1 MAIRL
6 LALDLDGTLLNPR
19 GELTERN
26 RAAVKAA
33 RAAGVYVTVV
43 TGRRFRDA
51 RPLVWQLGLDDV
63 PLISHN
69 GALTKHV
76 NTLETVSATLL
87 PREAAREVLRV
98 GRDAGADALV
108 SADPHGAGVML
119 YERISAGNRALEAY
133 LLWSERIHGPEG
145 HESVRRVASLDE
157 HLADEPIHMS
167 FSGSCAPMARLQ
179 TLLERELGDAVKIYA
194 TIYPPRDF
202 TLLDILNPTV
212 SKAFGLAAAAAEI
225 NATPA
230 EIMAVGDNFNDL
242 SMLQYAGTPV
252 VMANADKQLRR
263 IPGFHRTAAN
273 SEDGVAQAIE
283 KFILQTK

>member
-202 TLLDILNPTV
+202 TLLDILNPTA

>member
-1 MAIRL
+1 MPIRL

-33 RAAGVYVTVV
+33 REAGVYVTVV

-98 GRDAGADALV
+98 GRGAGADALV
-108 SADPHGAGVML
+108 STDPHGAGVML

-157 HLADEPIHMS
+157 HLAEEPIHMS
-167 FSGSCAPMARLQ
+167 FSGSCAPMAKLQ
-179 TLLERELGDAVKIYA
+179 TLLEQELGETVKIYA

-202 TLLDILNPTV
+202 TLLDILNPTA

-252 VMANADKQLRR
+252 VMANADEQLRNT
-263 IPGFHRTAAN
+263 PGFHHTAAN

-283 KFILQTK
+283 RFILQTK

>member
-6 LALDLDGTLLNPR
+6 LALDLDGTLLTPR

-26 RAAVKAA
+26 RAAVRAA
-33 RAAGVYVTVV
+33 CEAGVYVTVV

-98 GRDAGADALV
+98 GRGAGADALV
-108 SADPHGAGVML
+108 STDPHGAGVML

-133 LLWSERIHGPEG
+133 LKWSAHIHGPEAG
-145 HESVRRVASLDE
+145 ESVRRVPSLDDYFQE
-157 HLADEPIHMS
+157 EPIHMS
-167 FSGSCAPMARLQ
+167 FSGGCAPMAALQ
-179 TLLERELGDAVKIYA
+179 KLLEQELGDAVKIYA

-202 TLLDILNPTV
+202 TLLDILNPSV
-212 SKAFGLAAAAAEI
+212 SKATGLAAAAAEI
-225 NATPA
+225 NAAPA

-242 SMLQYAGTPV
+242 SMLRYAGTAV
-252 VMANADKQLRR
+252 IMANADAELRA

-273 SEDGVAQAIE
+273 TEDGVAQAIE
-283 KFILQTK
+283 KFILTA